1 MTDSSYYCHT
11 RMNMDVQHPTPRQF
25 YLHYVTVVDVVFVVH
40 LDINTTA
47 QKSSV
52 GDRVSPPPGGRTPP
66 ALNKTYQAQPSDSR
80 ASAPGVKTLHRCTW
94 GRLEVREARG
104 LDTLIH

>member
-1 MTDSSYYCHT
+1 MCSIL
-11 RMNMDVQHPTPRQF
+11 PPRHV
-25 YLHYVTVVDVVFVVH
+25 YLHHVTVVVVVFVVLRSIYTTAQKCSVVVVH

-66 ALNKTYQAQPSDSR
+66 ALNQNLPS
-80 ASAPGVKTLHRCTW
+80 ATL
-94 GRLEVREARG
+94 G
-104 LDTLIH
+104 LTR